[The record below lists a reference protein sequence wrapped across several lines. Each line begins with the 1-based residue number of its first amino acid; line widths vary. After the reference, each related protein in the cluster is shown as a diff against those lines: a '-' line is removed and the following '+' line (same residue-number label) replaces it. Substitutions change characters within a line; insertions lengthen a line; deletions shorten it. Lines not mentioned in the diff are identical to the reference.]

1 MAELKC
7 LIANQSGKQ
16 MVCFVMKAKELWK
29 IVEINKR
36 DPDQNTGYQRV
47 LSMSRVDAIA
57 KYLDAG
63 NEIPTCILV
72 SFDKPTELDLANSV
86 LKIPD
91 GNKIGW
97 VIDGQHR
104 LAGANNATVDVDFFV
119 IAYIDLPIEEQV
131 RQFVT
136 INTESKG
143 VPTSLIYDLLAYLP
157 SNKTSSEV
165 AQEKATEIAN
175 ILRKDEA
182 SPFYAKIAVVSSP
195 KKGEISLT
203 NFVRKVSPYFIKDK
217 GKFNRYSFDEQ
228 KKIIDNY
235 FKAIIHVWP
244 DLADQ
249 SNSILYQTIGFGAMM
264 NVLDI
269 VFDYTYKI
277 YGGFTIPDIAKTF
290 KNVEDFQFNDWKK
303 YGTGTAAEGQAGN
316 DFKVTLE
323 VRIKET
329 SQGDENRIRL

>member
-1 MAELKC
+1 MASYSC
-7 LIANQSGKQ
+7 LVAKQ
-16 MVCFVMKAKELWK
+16 GNKDLVCFVMKAKELWK

-63 NEIPTCILV
+63 NQIPTCILV
-72 SFDKPTELDLANSV
+72 SLEKPTEIDYKKSE

-91 GNKIGW
+91 DNKIGW

-104 LAGANNATVDVDFFV
+104 LAGAHNANVDVEFFV
-119 IAYIDLPIEEQV
+119 IAYIDLPLEEQV

-143 VPTSLIYDLLAYLP
+143 VPTSLIYDLLMYLP
-157 SNKTSSEV
+157 ANKTPAEV
-165 AQEKATEIAN
+165 AQEKTTEIAH
-175 ILRKDEA
+175 ILRKDET
-182 SPFYAKIAVVSSP
+182 SPFYAKISVVTSP

-217 GKFNRYSFDEQ
+217 GKFNKYSFDEQ
-228 KKIIDNY
+228 RKIVDNY

-244 DLADQ
+244 ELTDPSSVLF
-249 SNSILYQTIGFGAMM
+249 QTIGFGAMM
-264 NVLDI
+264 NVLDT

-277 YGGFTIPDIAKTF
+277 HGGFTIPDIVKTL
-290 KNVEDFQFNDWKK
+290 KHVEDFQFNDWKRH
-303 YGTGTAAEGQAGN
+303 GTGTQAENQAAN
-316 DFKVTLE
+316 DFRVTLE
-323 VRIKET
+323 LRLKELNQ
-329 SQGDENRIRL
+329 SDENRIRL